1 MNKEK
6 IINSIKFFFKS
17 FLWVIPVLLVLDIVS
32 KQVAQANLSTGKMVT
47 FIPHLI
53 GFELTYNDGAA
64 FSLFGNL
71 PEVPRRI
78 LLISFSTIGAIVMIV
93 VLAMKYKK
101 LNWWYK
107 SSIYLMLAGC
117 VGNFIDR
124 VFYEKGLVI
133 DFIRFIFWEK
143 FAIFNLADVF
153 LVVGAFLLI
162 IAVVIEEIQDN
173 FKMKKIDKDIEE
185 SKDDEKAD
193 R

>member
-6 IINSIKFFFKS
+6 LINSIKFFFKS

-78 LLISFSTIGAIVMIV
+78 LLISFSTIGSIVMIV

-107 SSIYLMLAGC
+107 SSLYLMLAGC

-173 FKMKKIDKDIEE
+173 FKMKKMDKDIEE